1 MNNFDNLSIAQRVK
15 VKGKLDPDG
24 TFIALEIGVE
34 EHEDSAAIIGM
45 IESIDYERRCLR
57 VLQRDFIIPVSAE
70 VKDIYRNDAAF
81 TDLRAQS
88 LVKLKGDYSATEGL
102 RPDLVKMKETF
113 GFNIDKLKGRI
124 DALDHTA
131 KTLQVNGYTV
141 AVSDKTTIEG
151 V

>member
-1 MNNFDNLSIAQRVK
+1 MNNFDNLSIAQRIK

-45 IESIDYERRCLR
+45 IERIDYERRCLR
-57 VLQRDFIIPVSAE
+57 VLQRDFVIPVSAE

-88 LVKLKGDYSATEGL
+88 LVKLKGDYSPAEGL
-102 RPDLVKMKETF
+102 QPDLVKMKETF
-113 GFNIDKLKGRI
+113 AFNIDKLKGRI
-124 DALDHTA
+124 EALDRQA

-141 AVSDKTTIEG
+141 AVSGKTTIEG

>member
-1 MNNFDNLSIAQRVK
+1 MNNFDNLNIAQRVK

-57 VLQRDFIIPVSAE
+57 VLQRDFVIPVSAE

-88 LVKLKGDYSATEGL
+88 LVKLKGDYSPAAGL
-102 RPDLVKMKETF
+102 QPDLVKMKETF
-113 GFNIDKLKGRI
+113 SFNIDKLKGRI
-124 DALDHTA
+124 EALDRSA

-151 V
+151 A